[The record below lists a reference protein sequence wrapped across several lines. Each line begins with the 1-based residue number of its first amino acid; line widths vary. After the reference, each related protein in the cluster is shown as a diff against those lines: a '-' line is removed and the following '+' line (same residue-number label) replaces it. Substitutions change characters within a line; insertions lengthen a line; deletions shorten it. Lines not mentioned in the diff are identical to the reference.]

1 MDFSLAEEH
10 VMLKTSARD
19 FLDTECPKRL
29 VREMADDATGYSPEL
44 WKKMA
49 DLGWQGLVIPE
60 QYGGVGSSFLD
71 LAVLLE
77 EMGRA
82 LVPGPFI
89 PTVVLA
95 GRPILAAG
103 SEEQKRRFL
112 PGIASGDLIAS
123 LALLESEGDLN
134 APGVAVTAVPS
145 GDDFIISGT
154 KLFVADAH
162 VADLLLVVA
171 RTRDSADK
179 QDGVSLFLVDAR
191 TAGISTDV
199 MATMTGEKLCEVV
212 FGNVV
217 VPKDRLLGELN
228 EGWPVVERLLDE
240 AAVAECAW
248 MVGGAQWVIEASVE
262 YAKER
267 IAFDRPIG
275 SFQAIAHRCAN
286 MAIEIEGALSITHY
300 AAWSIAEEDQELSV
314 TASIAKAWCSDMYK
328 NVAGGGIQ
336 VHGAIGFAWEHD
348 MTLYFRRAKTSE
360 IAYGDADHHR
370 EKVAA
375 YVSCESMTV

>member
-19 FLDTECPKRL
+19 FLESECPKRL
-29 VREMADDATGYSPEL
+29 VREMADDATGFSPEL

-49 DLGWQGLVIPE
+49 GLGWQGLVIPE
-60 QYGGVGSSFLD
+60 EYGGVGSSFLD
-71 LAVLLE
+71 LVVLLE
-77 EMGRA
+77 EMGRT
-82 LVPGPFI
+82 LVPGPFV

-103 SEEQKRRFL
+103 SEEQKQQFL
-112 PGIASGDLIAS
+112 PGIAGGELIAT
-123 LALLESEGDLN
+123 LALLESDGNLD
-134 APGVAVTAVPS
+134 AAGIGVTAVPS
-145 GDDFIISGT
+145 GDDFIINGT
-154 KLFVADAH
+154 KLFVPDAH

-179 QDGVSLFLVDAR
+179 TDGISLFLVDTR
-191 TAGISTDV
+191 TDGIKTEV
-199 MATMTGEKLCEVV
+199 LVTMTGEKLCEVV
-212 FGNVV
+212 FNDVA
-217 VPKDRLLGELN
+217 VPKDRLLGEMDG
-228 EGWPVVERLLDE
+228 GWPVVERILNE

-248 MVGGAQWVIEASVE
+248 MVGGAQWVMEASVE

-267 IAFDRPIG
+267 IAFGKPIG

-286 MAIEIEGALSITHY
+286 MAIDLEGALSITYY
-300 AAWSIAEEDQELSV
+300 AAWSIAENDPELSV
-314 TASIAKAWCSDMYK
+314 TASMAKAWCSDMYK
-328 NVAGGGIQ
+328 SIAGGGIQ

-348 MTLYFRRAKTSE
+348 VTLFFRRAKTSE
-360 IAYGDADHHR
+360 IAYGDADYHR

-375 YVSCESMTV
+375 YVTGEAATA

>member
-19 FLDTECPKRL
+19 FLESECPKRL
-29 VREMADDATGYSPEL
+29 VREMADDATGFSPEL

-49 DLGWQGLVIPE
+49 GLGWQGLVIPE
-60 QYGGVGSSFLD
+60 EYGGVGSSFLD
-71 LAVLLE
+71 LVVLLE
-77 EMGRA
+77 EMGRT
-82 LVPGPFI
+82 LVPGPFV

-103 SEEQKRRFL
+103 SEEQKQQFL
-112 PGIASGDLIAS
+112 PGIASGELIAT
-123 LALLESEGDLN
+123 LALLESDGNLD
-134 APGVAVTAVPS
+134 AAGIGVTAVPS
-145 GDDFIISGT
+145 GDDFIINGT
-154 KLFVADAH
+154 KLFVPDAH

-179 QDGVSLFLVDAR
+179 TDGISLFLVDTR
-191 TAGISTDV
+191 TDGIKTEV
-199 MATMTGEKLCEVV
+199 LVTMTGEKLCEVV
-212 FGNVV
+212 FNDVA
-217 VPKDRLLGELN
+217 VPKDRLLGEMDG
-228 EGWPVVERLLDE
+228 GWPVVERILNE

-248 MVGGAQWVIEASVE
+248 MVGGAQWVMEASVE

-267 IAFDRPIG
+267 IAFGKPIG

-286 MAIEIEGALSITHY
+286 MAIDLEGALSITYY
-300 AAWSIAEEDQELSV
+300 AAWSIAENDPELSV
-314 TASIAKAWCSDMYK
+314 TASMAKAWCSDMYK
-328 NVAGGGIQ
+328 SIAGGGIQ

-348 MTLYFRRAKTSE
+348 VTLFFRRAKTSE
-360 IAYGDADHHR
+360 IAYGDADYHR

-375 YVSCESMTV
+375 YVTGEAATA